1 MVLPGSTAAANMQQ
15 SIIQAQLQILKDLV
29 HTLSTTRCLGASWRF
44 LPVAPPAHAAG
55 VRPYTALNFRFR

>member
-29 HTLSTTRCLGASWRF
+29 HTLSTTRCLGRHGGF
-44 LPVAPPAHAAG
+44 CRLPHPPTPRG
-55 VRPYTALNFRFR
+55 SDRTPP